1 MIFAKLKGRLR
12 EKGYSQ
18 NSLAKEIGI
27 TVQALNAKLNGRSS
41 FTIPEV
47 INISKILDIE
57 EPTEFFFNNTSQKC
71 NETKLNKKQE
81 ENNYGKNIKS

>member
-41 FTIPEV
+41 FTISEA
-47 INISKILDIE
+47 INISKILDIK
-57 EPTEFFFNNTSQKC
+57 EPQEFFFDSFVPKMQQK
-71 NETKLNKKQE
+71 
-81 ENNYGKNIKS
+81 